1 MGLRPYTTYKVL
13 ELVGPLPTPE
23 HQSSVMG
30 ASGVQNLI
38 LNEYPT
44 PFFSILECVLSLLA
58 LGPVPRFIPLVL
70 LISVLRIHGQR
81 IAYRH
86 TKGRELFCSWIS
98 ITFGS
103 SMAHRYAASAALSSP
118 AQSFAVIAILSSI
131 TYLFAIAA
139 IYLDIRI
146 RGKWRSGSS
155 WNQITLFP
163 LIWAMTWSAVSHF
176 SPVGR
181 LLNWSPASASHSYNF
196 LTPYMGPTAVDWLV
210 AAWAS
215 LLSEMVALWLM
226 GFENYEHLDTSQNS
240 YMSQRGSALFSL
252 GTLLLALTL
261 PSFTHNNL
269 PLRTDIY
276 TQETS
281 LKVGCVLPHPPD
293 HSHPSLD
300 DFVKETARM
309 TDAKFLLWPESAVTF
324 DSEKERESAF
334 ERIRKQSNGAYVG
347 VAFEQYVED
356 HAAPSSTSRTMNGL
370 AIIHQ
375 KQKPGEEVVQYY
387 KRQLVPLTE
396 SFSKIPSVDPPRI
409 HHLELTHPKGVTA
422 PQWAP
427 APNFT
432 RLVPFTTSICL
443 DLASPT
449 AFTGLDARPALILA
463 PARTWETTVGLAMWE
478 QAKTRAAEVG
488 SMVLWCDGGT
498 TGVSGIGGQ
507 GIEEIMQVGAGSW
520 ERTVGILWPFDG
532 RRTVYAT
539 MGELFVLAVLAA
551 AVGSNVAARYLV
563 ATVGKRATLVLT
575 SGKFLLNKIP
585 LLRRGLTPPGTD
597 EHHTEENTER
607 QYLLG

>member
-1 MGLRPYTTYKVL
+1 
-13 ELVGPLPTPE
+13 
-23 HQSSVMG
+23 MG
-30 ASGVQNLI
+30 ASGIQNLI

-44 PFFSILECVLSLLA
+44 PFFSTLECILSLLA

-81 IAYRH
+81 IAYRP
-86 TKGRELFCSWIS
+86 TKGREFFCSWIG

-103 SMAHRYAASAALSSP
+103 SMAHRHAASAALSSP
-118 AQSFAVIAILSSI
+118 AQSFTVIVVLSSI

-146 RGKWRSGSS
+146 KGKWQSGSF

-163 LIWAMTWSAVSHF
+163 FIWAITWSAVSHC
-176 SPVGR
+176 SPCC
-181 LLNWSPASASHSYNF
+181 PASASHSYNF
-196 LTPYMGPTAVDWLV
+196 LTPFMGPTAIDWLV

-240 YMSQRGSALFSL
+240 YMSKRGSALFSL
-252 GTLLLALTL
+252 ATLLLALTL
-261 PSFTHNNL
+261 PSFTNNL
-269 PLRTDIY
+269 PLRTDVY
-276 TQETS
+276 TQET
-281 LKVGCVLPHPPD
+281 
-293 HSHPSLD
+293 HPSLD

-309 TDAKFLLWPESAVTF
+309 TGAKLLLWPESAVTF

-347 VAFEQYVED
+347 VAFDQYVED
-356 HAAPSSTSRTMNGL
+356 DTIPSSSSRTVNGL

-409 HHLELTHPKGVTA
+409 HNLELTHPKGVTA

-427 APNFT
+427 TTNHT

-449 AFTGLDARPALILA
+449 AFTSLDSRPALILA

-478 QAKTRAAEVG
+478 QAKTRAAEIG
-488 SMVLWCDGGT
+488 SMVLWCDGGA
-498 TGVSGIGGQ
+498 TGVSGVGGQ

-520 ERTVGILWPFDG
+520 ERTCWYSLAIRLRGELS
-532 RRTVYAT
+532 TAT
-539 MGELFVLAVLAA
+539 MGEFFVLAVLAT
-551 AVGSNVAARYLV
+551 VMGSNVAARYL
-563 ATVGKRATLVLT
+563 ATTVGNRAAVVLT
-575 SGKFLLNKIP
+575 SSKFLLKQDSP
-585 LLRRGLTPPGTD
+585 TPTGISPTRYG
-597 EHHTEENTER
+597 
-607 QYLLG
+607 

>member
-1 MGLRPYTTYKVL
+1 
-13 ELVGPLPTPE
+13 
-23 HQSSVMG
+23 MG

-44 PFFSILECVLSLLA
+44 PFFSALECILSLLA

-81 IAYRH
+81 IAYRP
-86 TKGRELFCSWIS
+86 TKGREFFCSWIG

-103 SMAHRYAASAALSSP
+103 SMAHRHAASAALSSP
-118 AQSFAVIAILSSI
+118 AQSFAVIVVLSSI

-146 RGKWRSGSS
+146 KGKWQSGSF

-163 LIWAMTWSAVSHF
+163 LIWAITWSAVSHY

-196 LTPYMGPTAVDWLV
+196 LTPFMGPTAIDWLV

-240 YMSQRGSALFSL
+240 YMSKRGSALFSL
-252 GTLLLALTL
+252 ATLLLALTL
-261 PSFTHNNL
+261 PSFTNNL
-269 PLRTDIY
+269 PLRTDVY

-281 LKVGCVLPHPPD
+281 IKVGCVLPHPLD

-309 TDAKFLLWPESAVTF
+309 TGAKLLLWPESAVTF

-347 VAFEQYVED
+347 VAFDQYVED
-356 HAAPSSTSRTMNGL
+356 DTIPSSSSRTVNGL

-409 HHLELTHPKGVTA
+409 HNLELTHPKGVTA

-427 APNFT
+427 TTNHT

-449 AFTGLDARPALILA
+449 AFTSLDSRPALILA

-478 QAKTRAAEVG
+478 QAKTRATEIG
-488 SMVLWCDGGT
+488 SMVLWCDGGA
-498 TGVSGIGGQ
+498 TGVSGVGGQ

-520 ERTVGILWPFDG
+520 ERTVGILWPFDE

-539 MGELFVLAVLAA
+539 MGEFFVLAVLAA
-551 AVGSNVAARYLV
+551 VMGSNVAARYL
-563 ATVGKRATLVLT
+563 ATTVGNRAAVVLT
-575 SGKFLLNKIP
+575 GSKFLLNKIP
-585 LLRRGLTPPGTD
+585 LLRRALSPPGTD

-607 QYLLG
+607 QLLLG

>member
-1 MGLRPYTTYKVL
+1 MGV
-13 ELVGPLPTPE
+13 
-23 HQSSVMG
+23 
-30 ASGVQNLI
+30 SGVQNWI

-44 PFFSILECVLSLLA
+44 PFFSALECVLSLVA
-58 LGPVPRFIPLVL
+58 LGPVPRFIPVVL
-70 LISVLRIHGQR
+70 LILVLRIHGQR

-103 SMAHRYAASAALSSP
+103 SMAHRHAASAALSSP
-118 AQSFAVIAILSSI
+118 AQSFAVIVILSSI

-146 RGKWRSGSS
+146 RGKWRTGSFWS
-155 WNQITLFP
+155 QITLFP
-163 LIWAMTWSAVSHF
+163 LIWAITWSAVSHW

-196 LTPYMGPTAVDWLV
+196 LTPYLGPTAVDWLV

-226 GFENYEHLDTSQNS
+226 GFENDELLDTSQNS
-240 YMSQRGSALFSL
+240 YMSKRESALFSL

-261 PSFTHNNL
+261 PSFFHNNL

-276 TQETS
+276 THETS

-293 HSHPSLD
+293 RSHPSLD

-309 TDAKFLLWPESAVTF
+309 TAAKFLLWPESAVTF

-356 HAAPSSTSRTMNGL
+356 HTVPSSTSRTMNGL
-370 AIIHQ
+370 AIVHQ

-409 HHLELTHPKGVTA
+409 HYLELTHPKGVTA
-422 PQWAP
+422 PEWAP

-432 RLVPFTTSICL
+432 RLVPFTTSI
-443 DLASPT
+443 S
-449 AFTGLDARPALILA
+449 LILA

-478 QAKTRAAEVG
+478 QAKTRAAEIG
-488 SMVLWCDGGT
+488 SMVLWCDGGA

-520 ERTVGILWPFDG
+520 ERTVGIRWPFDES
-532 RRTVYAT
+532 RTVYAT
-539 MGELFVLAVLAA
+539 VGELVVLAVLAA
-551 AVGSNVAARYLV
+551 AMGSNVAARYL
-563 ATVGKRATLVLT
+563 ATAVGKRAALVLT
-575 SGKFLLNKIP
+575 SGKFLLDKIP
-585 LLRRGLTPPGTD
+585 LLRRGLTRPATEEHRTD
-597 EHHTEENTER
+597 ENTER